1 MCRSRVFL
9 FKSTLQCLLTCL
21 KSMARRSVDLKAAR
35 VCSRG
40 TSCQPGQQKEGIL
53 GRQDMT
59 HPIVTRCHVQSCWV
73 LHVPREHTLD
83 KDSEQGVLLG
93 WTGSVQPLTLL
104 WPQNHLVREQH
115 RPGTP
120 HGGRACPTIPAL
132 SQAAGGP
139 WGSPSP
145 GYWAPPWG
153 QAEARLGHEPT
164 GVPSSV
170 RPIVRA
176 GAGGSMESWAMSR
189 HLRVPTHPYGETPYG
204 FASG

>member
-1 MCRSRVFL
+1 M
-9 FKSTLQCLLTCL
+9 
-21 KSMARRSVDLKAAR
+21 DLKAAR

-59 HPIVTRCHVQSCWV
+59 QPLVTRCHVRSCWV

-83 KDSEQGVLLG
+83 KDSKQGVLLG

-104 WPQNHLVREQH
+104 WPQNHLVRGQH

-120 HGGRACPTIPAL
+120 HGGRAGPGCPGL
-132 SQAAGGP
+132 SHHSSPKPGSWRP
-139 WGSPSP
+139 RGSPSP

-170 RPIVRA
+170 RPIVGA
-176 GAGGSMESWAMSR
+176 GAGGSMESWAMGR